1 MSFGDTWFPKFLEVE
16 AVVGTLI
23 DGSDSVDPQVHLSP
37 DTIYAP
43 G

>member
-1 MSFGDTWFPKFLEVE
+1 MWFPKFLEVE
-16 AVVGTLI
+16 AVVRTLI
-23 DGSDSVDPQVHLSP
+23 DGLSESVDPQTHLSP